1 MASAVSSHGTLLKIG
16 DGGGSE
22 VFTTIAEVLD
32 ISGFSQ
38 TLDREEVTNHSS
50 AGRKEYV
57 ATLLDL
63 GEVSFDCNFYQATT
77 QAQLWTDQ
85 SARTLRNFQIVFP
98 YSSGNKTATFAAH
111 VVDIGHE
118 APVAGVLTRSVTLA
132 PQGTVTWSA

>member
-32 ISGFSQ
+32 ISGPVT

-57 ATLLDL
+57 ATLLDS
-63 GEVSFDCNFYQATT
+63 GEVSFECNFYQHTT
-77 QAQLWTDQ
+77 HAQLVTDQ
-85 SARTLRNFQIVFP
+85 GNKTLRNFQIVFP
-98 YSSGNKTATFAAH
+98 YSSGNKTATFGAH
-111 VVDIGHE
+111 ITSIGHE
-118 APVAGVLTRSVTLA
+118 APVAGVLTRPVTLSL
-132 PQGTVTWSA
+132 GTAITWSA

>member
-32 ISGFSQ
+32 IIGFEQ

-50 AGRKEYV
+50 AGRKEWV
-57 ATLLDL
+57 ATLLDG
-63 GEVSFDCNFYQATT
+63 GEVSFECSFYQATT

-85 SARTLRNFQIVFP
+85 
-98 YSSGNKTATFAAH
+98 GNK
-111 VVDIGHE
+111 
-118 APVAGVLTRSVTLA
+118 
-132 PQGTVTWSA
+132 

>member
-1 MASAVSSHGTLLKIG
+1 MAVSSHGTLLKIG

-38 TLDREEVTNHSS
+38 TLDREETTNHSS

-63 GEVSFDCNFYQATT
+63 GEVTFECNFTQHTT
-77 QAQLWTDQ
+77 HAQLWTDQ
-85 SARTLRNFQIVFP
+85 GNKTLRNFQIVFTNT
-98 YSSGNKTATFAAH
+98 SGNKTATFGAH
-111 VVDIGHE
+111 IVDIGHE
-118 APVAGVLTRSVTLA
+118 APVAGVLTRPVTLA